1 MVSRRTAVAIAAPFA
16 IAYAWCVAATVI
28 FCAGIRHPEF
38 LAFPYLQ
45 WFEAVSLFRLIGWTA
60 RLWIVIAA
68 VFPSV
73 AVLIGVTAFVRYKRT
88 PVRQREMKDKPL
100 YGDRRL
106 ATERDL
112 RAGNMNYR

>member
-28 FCAGIRHPEF
+28 FCFGVRHPQF

-45 WFEAVSLFRLIGWTA
+45 WFEAAALFRLIGWPP
-60 RLWIVIAA
+60 RLWLVIAA
-68 VFPSV
+68 VLPSV
-73 AVLIGVTAFVRYKRT
+73 GVLIGVTAFVRHKRT

>member
-28 FCAGIRHPEF
+28 FCFGVRHPQF

-45 WFEAVSLFRLIGWTA
+45 WFEAAAQFRLIGWTA

-68 VFPSV
+68 VLPSV
-73 AVLIGVTAFVRYKRT
+73 GVLIGVTAFVRHKRT